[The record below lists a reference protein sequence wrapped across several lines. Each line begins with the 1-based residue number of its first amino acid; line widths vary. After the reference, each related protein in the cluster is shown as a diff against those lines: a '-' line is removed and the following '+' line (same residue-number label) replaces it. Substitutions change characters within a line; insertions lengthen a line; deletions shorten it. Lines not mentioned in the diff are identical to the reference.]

1 MKKLIIL
8 LVLAF
13 MVVNIA
19 FADTKL
25 KMEIWNRWT
34 YTTQDGEVLQNEM
47 AVKRGYFRLEPTF
60 SQNIKGRFNVDWFSD
75 DEAGSGAGLKMKYAY
90 LDFSNFLPVKDMK
103 LTAGLMKTYFGTI
116 YDWNYTTIEKDPSDK
131 YKFVSS
137 TDFGVGVSGYLP
149 RGLGTYAIATY
160 NGEGYKKSGD
170 EINKD
175 LNFAGNIR
183 VTPIVGVTVG
193 GSYMLKTKNDAEVEG
208 EDGEMIDNLDREE
221 YSMIAGV
228 GKFAF
233 GSATLLAQYLQKVKT
248 MPNVEDYEDVTTSV
262 ISIMPTFKV
271 NNKIDL
277 IGRYDMYDPNT
288 DEDDDGQNILVGGAN
303 FNLQRDSKN
312 NPTLMLQA
320 QFEQTSYEESEKES
334 INSLLLQLRWIFS
347 ESINKG

>member
-8 LVLAF
+8 FVLVF
-13 MVVNIA
+13 VVMNIA
-19 FADTKL
+19 FAETKL

-47 AVKRGYFRLEPTF
+47 AVKRGYFRLEPKF
-60 SQNIKGRFNVDWFSD
+60 SQNIKGRFNVDFFSD
-75 DEAGSGAGLKMKYAY
+75 DGAGDGAGLKMKYAY
-90 LDFSNFLPVKDMK
+90 LEFTDILPVKDMK

-137 TDFGVGVSGYLP
+137 TDYGVGVSGYLP
-149 RGLGTYAIATY
+149 NGFGTYGVAAY

-170 EINKD
+170 DINKD
-175 LNFAGNIR
+175 LNFTGNIR
-183 VTPIVGVTVG
+183 VTPIVGVTLG
-193 GSYMLKTKNDAEVEG
+193 GSYMLKTTNDSEVEG
-208 EDGEMIDNLDREE
+208 DDGEMVDNPGREE
-221 YSMIAGV
+221 YNLMAGV

-233 GSATLLAQYLQKVKT
+233 GNASVLAQYLQKVKS

-262 ISIMPTFKV
+262 ISVMPTYKL

-288 DEDDDGQNILVGGAN
+288 DADDDGETILVAGAN
-303 FNLQRDSKN
+303 FNLQRDAKN
-312 NPTLMLQA
+312 SPTLMLQA
-320 QFEQTSYEESEKES
+320 NYETKAYENEDKE
-334 INSLLLQLRWIFS
+334 NVNQLMLQLRWIFA
-347 ESINKG
+347 ETLNKG